1 MPGLGCAPASPGFEV
16 TWCWVIA
23 GFALAYSNR
32 FAGQLSDI
40 SVRRGMGNVG
50 CFYGGGG
57 AAAAA
62 ALLIILF
69 WRFGSLGQ
77 DPQAVAKQKAA

>member
-1 MPGLGCAPASPGFEV
+1 ML
-16 TWCWVIA
+16 A

-40 SVRRGMGNVG
+40 SVKRGMGNVG

-77 DPQAVAKQKAA
+77 DPQAQAAAKAKSA